1 MDKAVNLIS
10 LAGWTYLLLNIEFE
24 LIFNRDQF
32 MEIDISTTLLILRA
46 VQLFQVFDIVLVLL
60 GISKGNV
67 IAAFFQILG
76 RNVVTLFLMEP

>member
-10 LAGWTYLLLNIEFE
+10 LAGWTYLLVNIEFE

-32 MEIDISTTLLILRA
+32 MDIDISTTLLILRA
-46 VQLFQVFDIVLVLL
+46 VQLFQVFDIILVLL

-67 IAAFFQILG
+67 IASFFQILG

>member
-10 LAGWTYLLLNIEFE
+10 LAGWTYLLVNIEFE

-32 MEIDISTTLLILRA
+32 MDIDISTTLLILRA
-46 VQLFQVFDIVLVLL
+46 VQLFQVFDIILVLL

-67 IAAFFQILG
+67 IASFFQILG
-76 RNVVTLFLMEP
+76 RNVVTFFLMEP